1 MNYAS
6 ATAAYRPPLRGQR
19 QPAALNPLRH
29 LTHLQ
34 GLSLLIDLKAIRP
47 HTKDERADFV
57 IKDLGVPAGDV
68 LCIFEDHI
76 TQLIVLSLE
85 TQDVFD
91 TALGRL
97 REGVPW
103 SAAEGAL
110 VTGSS
115 ASEAVSAVR
124 VSNVPP
130 GLSTPIVLD
139 HMKKFGTILS
149 HNMGRD
155 RHFPRA
161 SDGVLHLTMVLNE
174 VDELPHFIQVVDE
187 NDRLSNS
194 LPVHMDSPR
203 RRCYRCGRP
212 SHMGTRC
219 QATVRAPDAPPSV
232 WSSLVVATPPP
243 TSQPLGQGATMEAI
257 VSIPES
263 QSSQVILTSTAQTSN
278 TTVETTTI
286 STTTTSPGVQAAKA
300 ATEVTFGGQKRPLPS
315 SLPPSSSSE
324 RDRSKSPMVSHSDTD
339 FTVVNRGRNK
349 KRNRGL
355 SAAAADNKQQQAD
368 SDSIFKTPLATRT
381 PAPSSLEDTVLIPNM
396 EEESSENG
404 GGSD

>member
-1 MNYAS
+1 MDYAA
-6 ATAAYRPPLRGQR
+6 ATAAHRPLLRGQR

-34 GLSLLIDLKAIRP
+34 GLSLLIDLKAIRT

-68 LCIFEDHI
+68 LCFFEDHI

-85 TQDVFD
+85 TQEVFD

-124 VSNVPP
+124 VSNIPP
-130 GLSTPIVLD
+130 GLPTPVVLN

-161 SDGVLHLTMVLNE
+161 SDGVLHITMVLNE
-174 VDELPHFIQVVDE
+174 VDDLPHFIQVVDE

-219 QATVRAPDAPPSV
+219 NATVRAPDAPPSV
-232 WSSLVVATPPP
+232 WSNLVVSTPPP
-243 TSQPLGQGATMEAI
+243 PPVTQPLRLEATGGA
-257 VSIPES
+257 SIPPQLLQLPPRLWKL
-263 QSSQVILTSTAQTSN
+263 QSSLHLQLPLVSEPNRRL
-278 TTVETTTI
+278 ER
-286 STTTTSPGVQAAKA
+286 PPWEAKRGH
-300 ATEVTFGGQKRPLPS
+300 FPLPGPPPPPVS
-315 SLPPSSSSE
+315 GTAPNLPC
-324 RDRSKSPMVSHSDTD
+324 
-339 FTVVNRGRNK
+339 F
-349 KRNRGL
+349 
-355 SAAAADNKQQQAD
+355 
-368 SDSIFKTPLATRT
+368 RT
-381 PAPSSLEDTVLIPNM
+381 LTQNLL
-396 EEESSENG
+396 
-404 GGSD
+404 

>member
-1 MNYAS
+1 MDYAA
-6 ATAAYRPPLRGQR
+6 ATAAHRPLLRGQR

-34 GLSLLIDLKAIRP
+34 GLSLLIDLKAIRT

-85 TQDVFD
+85 TQEVFD
-91 TALGRL
+91 TALGLL

-124 VSNVPP
+124 VSNIPP
-130 GLSTPIVLD
+130 GLPTPVVLN

-161 SDGVLHLTMVLNE
+161 SDGVLHITMVLNE
-174 VDELPHFIQVVDE
+174 VDDLPHFIQVVDE

-219 QATVRAPDAPPSV
+219 NATVRAPDAPPSV
-232 WSSLVVATPPP
+232 WSNLVVSTPPP
-243 TSQPLGQGATMEAI
+243 PPVTQPLRLEATGGASIPVSQPL
-257 VSIPES
+257 PP
-263 QSSQVILTSTAQTSN
+263 TSTASITT
-278 TTVETTTI
+278 TTVETTI
-286 STTTTSPGVQAAKA
+286 IATTTTSPSVRAKSAVGEAAL
-300 ATEVTFGGQKRPLPS
+300 GGQKRSLPS
-315 SLPPSSSSE
+315 SGAPSSSSE
-324 RDRSKSPMVSHSDTD
+324 RDRSKSPMFSHSDTE

-349 KRNRGL
+349 KRNRG
-355 SAAAADNKQQQAD
+355 STAAADNNQQQAD
-368 SDSIFKTPLATRT
+368 LDSIFKTPLATRV
-381 PAPSSLEDTVLIPNM
+381 PAPSSLEDAVLKPNM
-396 EEESSENG
+396 EEEISGNG

>member
-1 MNYAS
+1 
-6 ATAAYRPPLRGQR
+6 
-19 QPAALNPLRH
+19 
-29 LTHLQ
+29 
-34 GLSLLIDLKAIRP
+34 
-47 HTKDERADFV
+47 
-57 IKDLGVPAGDV
+57 
-68 LCIFEDHI
+68 
-76 TQLIVLSLE
+76 
-85 TQDVFD
+85 
-91 TALGRL
+91 
-97 REGVPW
+97 
-103 SAAEGAL
+103 
-110 VTGSS
+110 
-115 ASEAVSAVR
+115 
-124 VSNVPP
+124 
-130 GLSTPIVLD
+130 
-139 HMKKFGTILS
+139 
-149 HNMGRD
+149 
-155 RHFPRA
+155 
-161 SDGVLHLTMVLNE
+161 
-174 VDELPHFIQVVDE
+174 
-187 NDRLSNS
+187 
-194 LPVHMDSPR
+194 
-203 RRCYRCGRP
+203 
-212 SHMGTRC
+212 
-219 QATVRAPDAPPSV
+219 
-232 WSSLVVATPPP
+232 
-243 TSQPLGQGATMEAI
+243 MEAI

-324 RDRSKSPMVSHSDTD
+324 RDRSKSPMVSHSNTD

>member
-1 MNYAS
+1 MDYAA
-6 ATAAYRPPLRGQR
+6 ATAAHRPLLRGQR

-34 GLSLLIDLKAIRP
+34 GLSLLIDLKAIRT

-85 TQDVFD
+85 TQEVFD

-124 VSNVPP
+124 VSNIPP
-130 GLSTPIVLD
+130 GLPTPVVLN

-161 SDGVLHLTMVLNE
+161 SDGVLHITMVLNE
-174 VDELPHFIQVVDE
+174 VDDLPHFIQVVDE

-219 QATVRAPDAPPSV
+219 NATVRAPDAPPSV
-232 WSSLVVATPPP
+232 WSNLVVSTPPP
-243 TSQPLGQGATMEAI
+243 PL
-257 VSIPES
+257 S
-263 QSSQVILTSTAQTSN
+263 L
-278 TTVETTTI
+278 
-286 STTTTSPGVQAAKA
+286 SP
-300 ATEVTFGGQKRPLPS
+300 
-315 SLPPSSSSE
+315 
-324 RDRSKSPMVSHSDTD
+324 
-339 FTVVNRGRNK
+339 
-349 KRNRGL
+349 
-355 SAAAADNKQQQAD
+355 
-368 SDSIFKTPLATRT
+368 
-381 PAPSSLEDTVLIPNM
+381 
-396 EEESSENG
+396 
-404 GGSD
+404 